1 MFRFFSEKH
10 WFIWSWLGSFIILS
24 SLWVQVE
31 IDVKINEWF
40 GVFYDMI
47 QKALAEPN
55 AVSIEE
61 YFASLFSFITLAGM
75 YIAVYV
81 AISFF
86 TAHFLFRW
94 RTAMVEWY
102 HSVYD
107 KARKIEGASQRVQ
120 EDTIKFTRIMEGL
133 GTSLIESIMILIQF
147 IPILFGLSIGIPI
160 FFFGD
165 WEYGL
170 IVGALIWTI
179 GGTVFL
185 IVLGLILR
193 QVGVEYDLQKQEAAY
208 RKILVIAEDDGS
220 VRPKKIDEL
229 FDDVRKIHFLSYIRY
244 LYFNIGR
251 IAYLQANVLS
261 AYVFLAPAI
270 VAGAVTLG
278 VMQQIIRAFG
288 RVEGSMQ
295 YLLKAWPTIIELAS
309 VYKRLREFESKI
321 KQEELIDEIEVV
333 ITPGSRLV
341 GRKQNYF
348 TKLAYEELFLLGMWR
363 KGARFR
369 TRLSKQI
376 FKVGDVLLLGVRDP
390 DEEDVS
396 AKINLLGLMP
406 IRSREISTLPSR
418 SRFLKALVFF
428 TTSILLAALNIIN
441 VLTAF
446 LICVLGFVGI
456 KILKSNLYRHIEWPI
471 VIMLAAMIP
480 IGQALESTGITAQI
494 ASGVVS
500 FAGDL
505 HVFWILMIILIITML
520 ITDVIN
526 LSLIHI

>member
-1 MFRFFSEKH
+1 MFRFFTEKN
-10 WFIWSWLGSFIILS
+10 WFLWSWIGSFIILS

-61 YFASLFSFITLAGM
+61 YFGSLFSFITLAAM

-86 TAHFLFRW
+86 TAHYLFRW
-94 RTAMVEWY
+94 RTSMVEWY

-160 FFFGD
+160 FFFGE

-185 IVLGLILR
+185 IVLGFILR
-193 QVGVEYDLQKQEAAY
+193 LVGIEYDLQKQEAAY

-229 FDDVRKIHFLSYIRY
+229 FDDVRKIHFLSYLRY

-270 VAGAVTLG
+270 VAGVVTLG

-321 KQEELIDEIEVV
+321 KKE
-333 ITPGSRLV
+333 
-341 GRKQNYF
+341 
-348 TKLAYEELFLLGMWR
+348 
-363 KGARFR
+363 
-369 TRLSKQI
+369 
-376 FKVGDVLLLGVRDP
+376 
-390 DEEDVS
+390 
-396 AKINLLGLMP
+396 NLLD
-406 IRSREISTLPSR
+406 E
-418 SRFLKALVFF
+418 KA
-428 TTSILLAALNIIN
+428 
-441 VLTAF
+441 
-446 LICVLGFVGI
+446 
-456 KILKSNLYRHIEWPI
+456 
-471 VIMLAAMIP
+471 
-480 IGQALESTGITAQI
+480 
-494 ASGVVS
+494 
-500 FAGDL
+500 
-505 HVFWILMIILIITML
+505 
-520 ITDVIN
+520 
-526 LSLIHI
+526 

>member
-1 MFRFFSEKH
+1 MFKFFNSRK
-10 WFIWSWLGSFIILS
+10 WFLWAWIGSFIILS
-24 SLWVQVE
+24 SLWVQVV

-94 RTAMVEWY
+94 RTSMVEWY

-147 IPILFGLSIGIPI
+147 VPILFGLSIGIPI

-193 QVGVEYDLQKQEAAY
+193 LVGVEYDLQKQEAAY
-208 RKILVIAEDDGS
+208 RKILVIAEDNET
-220 VRPKKIDEL
+220 VRPKRIDEL
-229 FDDVRKIHFLSYIRY
+229 FDDVRKIHFLSYLRY

-270 VAGAVTLG
+270 VAGVVTLG

-309 VYKRLREFESKI
+309 VYKRLREFE
-321 KQEELIDEIEVV
+321 D
-333 ITPGSRLV
+333 
-341 GRKQNYF
+341 
-348 TKLAYEELFLLGMWR
+348 KL
-363 KGARFR
+363 K
-369 TRLSKQI
+369 SSQ
-376 FKVGDVLLLGVRDP
+376 
-390 DEEDVS
+390 EDV
-396 AKINLLGLMP
+396 
-406 IRSREISTLPSR
+406 T
-418 SRFLKALVFF
+418 
-428 TTSILLAALNIIN
+428 
-441 VLTAF
+441 
-446 LICVLGFVGI
+446 
-456 KILKSNLYRHIEWPI
+456 IE
-471 VIMLAAMIP
+471 
-480 IGQALESTGITAQI
+480 SK
-494 ASGVVS
+494 
-500 FAGDL
+500 
-505 HVFWILMIILIITML
+505 
-520 ITDVIN
+520 
-526 LSLIHI
+526 

>member
-1 MFRFFSEKH
+1 MFRFFTEKS
-10 WFIWSWLGSFIILS
+10 WFYCSWIVSFIILS

-61 YFASLFSFITLAGM
+61 YFASLFSFITLAAM

-86 TAHFLFRW
+86 TAHYLFRW
-94 RTAMVEWY
+94 RTSMVEWY

-147 IPILFGLSIGIPI
+147 IPILFGLSVGIPI
-160 FFFGD
+160 FFFGE

-193 QVGVEYDLQKQEAAY
+193 LVGIEYDLQKQEAAY
-208 RKILVIAEDDGS
+208 RKILVIAEDDGN
-220 VRPKKIDEL
+220 VRPKTIDEL
-229 FDDVRKIHFLSYIRY
+229 FDDVRKIHFLSYLRY

-270 VAGAVTLG
+270 VAGVVTLG

-321 KQEELIDEIEVV
+321 NQEDLVDE
-333 ITPGSRLV
+333 
-341 GRKQNYF
+341 
-348 TKLAYEELFLLGMWR
+348 
-363 KGARFR
+363 
-369 TRLSKQI
+369 
-376 FKVGDVLLLGVRDP
+376 
-390 DEEDVS
+390 
-396 AKINLLGLMP
+396 KI
-406 IRSREISTLPSR
+406 
-418 SRFLKALVFF
+418 
-428 TTSILLAALNIIN
+428 
-441 VLTAF
+441 
-446 LICVLGFVGI
+446 
-456 KILKSNLYRHIEWPI
+456 
-471 VIMLAAMIP
+471 
-480 IGQALESTGITAQI
+480 
-494 ASGVVS
+494 
-500 FAGDL
+500 
-505 HVFWILMIILIITML
+505 
-520 ITDVIN
+520 
-526 LSLIHI
+526 

>member
-1 MFRFFSEKH
+1 MFKFFIQKK
-10 WFIWSWLGSFIILS
+10 WFLWAWIGSFIILS
-24 SLWVQVE
+24 SLWVQVV

-147 IPILFGLSIGIPI
+147 IPILFGLSFGIPI
-160 FFFGD
+160 FFFGE

-193 QVGVEYDLQKQEAAY
+193 LVGVEYDLQKQEAAY
-208 RKILVIAEDDGS
+208 RKILVIAEDNETI
-220 VRPKKIDEL
+220 RPKRIDEL
-229 FDDVRKIHFLSYIRY
+229 FDDVRKIHFLSYLRY

-270 VAGAVTLG
+270 VAGVVTLG

-309 VYKRLREFESKI
+309 VYKRLREFE
-321 KQEELIDEIEVV
+321 D
-333 ITPGSRLV
+333 
-341 GRKQNYF
+341 
-348 TKLAYEELFLLGMWR
+348 KL
-363 KGARFR
+363 K
-369 TRLSKQI
+369 SSQ
-376 FKVGDVLLLGVRDP
+376 
-390 DEEDVS
+390 EDV
-396 AKINLLGLMP
+396 
-406 IRSREISTLPSR
+406 T
-418 SRFLKALVFF
+418 
-428 TTSILLAALNIIN
+428 
-441 VLTAF
+441 
-446 LICVLGFVGI
+446 
-456 KILKSNLYRHIEWPI
+456 IE
-471 VIMLAAMIP
+471 
-480 IGQALESTGITAQI
+480 SK
-494 ASGVVS
+494 
-500 FAGDL
+500 
-505 HVFWILMIILIITML
+505 
-520 ITDVIN
+520 
-526 LSLIHI
+526 

>member
-1 MFRFFSEKH
+1 MFKFFNSRK
-10 WFIWSWLGSFIILS
+10 WFLWAWIGSFIILS
-24 SLWVQVE
+24 SLWVQVV

-55 AVSIEE
+55 AVTIEE

-147 IPILFGLSIGIPI
+147 IPILFGLSFGIPI
-160 FFFGD
+160 FFFGE

-193 QVGVEYDLQKQEAAY
+193 LVGVEYDLQKQEAAY
-208 RKILVIAEDDGS
+208 RKVLVIAEDNET
-220 VRPKKIDEL
+220 VRPKRIDEL
-229 FDDVRKIHFLSYIRY
+229 FDDVRKIHYLSYLRY

-270 VAGAVTLG
+270 VAGVVTLG

-295 YLLKAWPTIIELAS
+295 YLLKSWPTIIELAS
-309 VYKRLREFESKI
+309 VYKRLREFEDK
-321 KQEELIDEIEVV
+321 
-333 ITPGSRLV
+333 
-341 GRKQNYF
+341 
-348 TKLAYEELFLLGMWR
+348 
-363 KGARFR
+363 
-369 TRLSKQI
+369 
-376 FKVGDVLLLGVRDP
+376 
-390 DEEDVS
+390 
-396 AKINLLGLMP
+396 
-406 IRSREISTLPSR
+406 
-418 SRFLKALVFF
+418 
-428 TTSILLAALNIIN
+428 
-441 VLTAF
+441 
-446 LICVLGFVGI
+446 
-456 KILKSNLYRHIEWPI
+456 LKSSQVDVTIE
-471 VIMLAAMIP
+471 
-480 IGQALESTGITAQI
+480 SK
-494 ASGVVS
+494 
-500 FAGDL
+500 
-505 HVFWILMIILIITML
+505 
-520 ITDVIN
+520 
-526 LSLIHI
+526 

>member
-1 MFRFFSEKH
+1 MFRFFTEKS
-10 WFIWSWLGSFIILS
+10 WFYWSWIGSFIILS

-40 GVFYDMI
+40 GIFYDMI

-61 YFASLFSFITLAGM
+61 YFASLFSFITLAAM

-86 TAHFLFRW
+86 TAHYLFRW
-94 RTAMVEWY
+94 RTSMVEWY

-120 EDTIKFTRIMEGL
+120 EDTIKFTRIMESL

-147 IPILFGLSIGIPI
+147 IPILFGLSVGIPI
-160 FFFGD
+160 FFFGE

-193 QVGVEYDLQKQEAAY
+193 LVGIEYDLQKQEAAY

-220 VRPKKIDEL
+220 VRPKRIDEL
-229 FDDVRKIHFLSYIRY
+229 FDDVRKIHFLSYLRY

-270 VAGAVTLG
+270 VAGVVTLG

-309 VYKRLREFESKI
+309 VYKRLREFENRI
-321 KQEELIDEIEVV
+321 KQEDFVDE
-333 ITPGSRLV
+333 
-341 GRKQNYF
+341 
-348 TKLAYEELFLLGMWR
+348 
-363 KGARFR
+363 
-369 TRLSKQI
+369 
-376 FKVGDVLLLGVRDP
+376 
-390 DEEDVS
+390 
-396 AKINLLGLMP
+396 
-406 IRSREISTLPSR
+406 
-418 SRFLKALVFF
+418 KA
-428 TTSILLAALNIIN
+428 
-441 VLTAF
+441 
-446 LICVLGFVGI
+446 
-456 KILKSNLYRHIEWPI
+456 
-471 VIMLAAMIP
+471 
-480 IGQALESTGITAQI
+480 
-494 ASGVVS
+494 
-500 FAGDL
+500 
-505 HVFWILMIILIITML
+505 
-520 ITDVIN
+520 
-526 LSLIHI
+526 

>member
-1 MFRFFSEKH
+1 MFRFFTKKN
-10 WFIWSWLGSFIILS
+10 WFYWSWLGSFTILS

-160 FFFGD
+160 FFFGE

-193 QVGVEYDLQKQEAAY
+193 LVGVEYDLQKQEAAY
-208 RKILVIAEDDGS
+208 RKILVIAEDNET
-220 VRPKKIDEL
+220 VRPKRIDEL
-229 FDDVRKIHFLSYIRY
+229 FDDVRKIHYLSYLRY

-270 VAGAVTLG
+270 VAGVVTLG

-309 VYKRLREFESKI
+309 VYKRLREFEDKLKSP
-321 KQEELIDEIEVV
+321 EEIET
-333 ITPGSRLV
+333 I
-341 GRKQNYF
+341 
-348 TKLAYEELFLLGMWR
+348 E
-363 KGARFR
+363 
-369 TRLSKQI
+369 SK
-376 FKVGDVLLLGVRDP
+376 
-390 DEEDVS
+390 
-396 AKINLLGLMP
+396 
-406 IRSREISTLPSR
+406 
-418 SRFLKALVFF
+418 
-428 TTSILLAALNIIN
+428 
-441 VLTAF
+441 
-446 LICVLGFVGI
+446 
-456 KILKSNLYRHIEWPI
+456 
-471 VIMLAAMIP
+471 
-480 IGQALESTGITAQI
+480 
-494 ASGVVS
+494 
-500 FAGDL
+500 
-505 HVFWILMIILIITML
+505 
-520 ITDVIN
+520 
-526 LSLIHI
+526 

>member
-1 MFRFFSEKH
+1 MFRFFTEKN
-10 WFIWSWLGSFIILS
+10 WFFWSWIGSFIILS

-55 AVSIEE
+55 AVSLEE
-61 YFASLFSFITLAGM
+61 YFGSLFSFITLAAM

-86 TAHFLFRW
+86 TAHYLFRW
-94 RTAMVEWY
+94 RTSMVEWY

-160 FFFGD
+160 FFFGE

-185 IVLGLILR
+185 IVLGFILR
-193 QVGVEYDLQKQEAAY
+193 LVGIEYDLQKQEAAY

-220 VRPKKIDEL
+220 VRPKRIDEL
-229 FDDVRKIHFLSYIRY
+229 FDDVRKIHFLSYLRY

-270 VAGAVTLG
+270 VAGVVTLG

-309 VYKRLREFESKI
+309 VYKRLREFETKI
-321 KQEELIDEIEVV
+321 KQEDLVDE
-333 ITPGSRLV
+333 R
-341 GRKQNYF
+341 
-348 TKLAYEELFLLGMWR
+348 A
-363 KGARFR
+363 
-369 TRLSKQI
+369 
-376 FKVGDVLLLGVRDP
+376 
-390 DEEDVS
+390 
-396 AKINLLGLMP
+396 
-406 IRSREISTLPSR
+406 
-418 SRFLKALVFF
+418 
-428 TTSILLAALNIIN
+428 
-441 VLTAF
+441 
-446 LICVLGFVGI
+446 
-456 KILKSNLYRHIEWPI
+456 
-471 VIMLAAMIP
+471 
-480 IGQALESTGITAQI
+480 
-494 ASGVVS
+494 
-500 FAGDL
+500 
-505 HVFWILMIILIITML
+505 
-520 ITDVIN
+520 
-526 LSLIHI
+526 